1 MQKRLLP
8 FLSLLLVIWGCGEAG
23 VQSDISKGIEVDPVD
38 VQLSVPAL
46 LVGQDIDETPPTQV
60 STGAI
65 DISDNDFSEYL
76 DDATSFTI
84 NSISY
89 SIINFPSGSRADL
102 DLNIDIA
109 VAGGALQDLLEILVQ
124 DAQNNSEDVM
134 LYTAD
139 APGNVSPTAIQALEQ
154 ALLNSQTFEMDI
166 EIIGRNVNL
175 SQSDVDFQIVFK
187 FDVTTRLQLD

>member
-23 VQSDISKGIEVDPVD
+23 IQSDISKNVEIDPIDIE
-38 VQLSVPAL
+38 LSVPLL
-46 LVGQDIDETPPTQV
+46 LVGQDIDETPPVSV
-60 STGAI
+60 STGTI

-76 DDATSFTI
+76 DDATKFTI
-84 NSISY
+84 NKITY

-109 VAGGALQDLLEILVQ
+109 IAGGGSQDLLEILVQ
-124 DAQNNSEDVM
+124 DAQDNADDVV
-134 LYTAD
+134 LYQAG
-139 APGNVSPTAIQALEQ
+139 AGGNVSASAIQALEQ

-166 EIIGRNVNL
+166 EIVGRNVNL
-175 SQSDVDFQIVFK
+175 QEENVDFQIVFK

>member
-23 VQSDISKGIEVDPVD
+23 IQSDISKNVEIDPIDIE
-38 VQLSVPAL
+38 LSVPPL
-46 LVGQDIDETPPTQV
+46 LVGQDIDETPPIQV
-60 STGAI
+60 STGTI

-76 DDATSFTI
+76 DDATKFTI
-84 NSISY
+84 NKITY
-89 SIINFPSGSRADL
+89 SIVNFPSGSRADL

-109 VAGGALQDLLEILVQ
+109 ISGGASQDLLEILIE
-124 DAQNNSEDVM
+124 DAQDNADDVV
-134 LYTAD
+134 LYQAG
-139 APGNVSPTAIQALEQ
+139 AGGNVSASAIQALEQ

-166 EIIGRNVNL
+166 EIVGRNVNL
-175 SQSDVDFQIVFK
+175 QEENVDFQIVFK

>member
-23 VQSDISKGIEVDPVD
+23 IQSDISKNVAIDPID
-38 VQLSVPAL
+38 VQLSVPAI
-46 LVGQDIDETPPTQV
+46 LVGQDINETPPTQV
-60 STGAI
+60 STGTI

-76 DDATSFTI
+76 DDATKFTI
-84 NSISY
+84 NKITY
-89 SIINFPSGSRADL
+89 SIVNFPSGSRADL
-102 DLNIDIA
+102 DLNIDVAI
-109 VAGGALQDLLEILVQ
+109 AGGGSQDLLEILIE
-124 DAQNNSEDVM
+124 DAQNNADDVV
-134 LYTAD
+134 LYQAG
-139 APGNVSPTAIQALEQ
+139 AGGNVSATAIQALEQ

-166 EIIGRNVNL
+166 EIVGRNVNL

>member
-23 VQSDISKGIEVDPVD
+23 IQSDISKGIAIDPIA
-38 VQLSVPAL
+38 VQLSIPPV
-46 LVGQDIDETPPTQV
+46 LVGQDINETPPVQV
-60 STGAI
+60 ATGVI

-76 DDATSFTI
+76 SDATQFTI

-89 SIINFPSGSRADL
+89 SIENFPSGSRADL
-102 DLNIDIA
+102 DLDIDIA
-109 VAGGALQDLLEILVQ
+109 IAGGANQDLLEILIA
-124 DAQNNSEDVM
+124 DAQNNVGDVL
-134 LYTAD
+134 LYD
-139 APGNVSPTAIQALEQ
+139 AATSGNVSASAIQALEQ

-166 EIIGRNVNL
+166 ELVGRDVNF

-187 FDVTTRLQLD
+187 FDVTARLQLD